1 LPQLIPSIV
10 FVIVV
15 MKRTLASRA
24 LVAGIVLVSG
34 AVLSACGGDSDS
46 AGIDPDDVE
55 FVQGM
60 IPHHEQAVEMS
71 ALALDGRGGA
81 AVQELARRIQAAQ
94 DPEIVAMRAILSR
107 WGIEEDEH
115 AMHHSPD
122 DAAMMGMLTDG
133 QMGELEVMSGADFD
147 QRWIQLM
154 IMHHEGAVSM
164 AEAVLAGGVDEE
176 VRAIAAGVKSV
187 QLAEIAELRAL
198 LNG

>member
-1 LPQLIPSIV
+1 
-10 FVIVV
+10 
-15 MKRTLASRA
+15 MKRTLALRA

-34 AVLSACGGDSDS
+34 AVLSACGGDSETS
-46 AGIDPDDVE
+46 AIDPDDVE

-94 DPEIVAMRAILSR
+94 DPEIAVLRAILSR
-107 WGIEEDEH
+107 WGVEEDEH

-133 QMGELEVMSGADFD
+133 QMGELEMMLGASFD
-147 QRWIQLM
+147 QRWIQSM
-154 IMHHEGAVSM
+154 IMHHEGAVAM

-187 QLAEIAELRAL
+187 QSAEIAELRAL